1 MARLVSQI
9 LILTLIPGAAAAQA
23 GGTATSDPWH
33 SNEKI
38 HSPRSFDIPDQPVD
52 PRSDTRFGS
61 RIIAGTQLT
70 ANGMVGF
77 GLFGQKSE
85 KGPLSAVT
93 ARDLALP
100 KSRKAAVGFS
110 LRF

>member
-1 MARLVSQI
+1 MARLVSQF
-9 LILTLIPGAAAAQA
+9 LVLTLIPGAAAAQV
-23 GGTATSDPWH
+23 GGSAASAPWH
-33 SNEKI
+33 ADEKI
-38 HSPRSFDIPDQPVD
+38 QSSRSFDIPDQPAD
-52 PRSDTRFGS
+52 PLSDTRFGS
-61 RIIAGTQLT
+61 RIIAGTRLM

-77 GLFGQKSE
+77 GLFGQKAE
-85 KGPLSAVT
+85 KGPLSPVT